1 VQVGDLV
8 ELLDHDGNAHD
19 DCPAGIVTGFDNK
32 RGRVH
37 VYWSAELHHP
47 GASWGWGQLK
57 VINGMQVGDLVKH
70 KKNGHL
76 GLITKIEYAADGH
89 DPMHYIWWTD
99 GAKGACW
106 KNEIEVINAS
116 R

>member
-1 VQVGDLV
+1 V
-8 ELLDHDGNAHD
+8 
-19 DCPAGIVTGFDNK
+19 
-32 RGRVH
+32 
-37 VYWSAELHHP
+37 
-47 GASWGWGQLK
+47 
-57 VINGMQVGDLVKH
+57 QVGDLVKH